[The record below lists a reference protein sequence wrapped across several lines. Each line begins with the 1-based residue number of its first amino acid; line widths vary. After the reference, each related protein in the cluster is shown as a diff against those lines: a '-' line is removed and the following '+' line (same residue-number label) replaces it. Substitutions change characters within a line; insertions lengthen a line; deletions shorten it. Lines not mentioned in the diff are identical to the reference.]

1 MTIGSMKITTRCFY
15 RTFSNGDRC
24 NQFAIEDGKVLAYD
38 DIAGHYTYCHALT
51 QHQERMILAEAR
63 KAS

>member
-1 MTIGSMKITTRCFY
+1 MNINITTRRSY
-15 RTFSNGDRC
+15 KTFSNGDRF
-24 NQFAIEDGKVLAYD
+24 NQFAIENGKVLAYD

-63 KAS
+63 KTR